1 MHRFCADRPA
11 TGRPTGLSIG
21 MQGRAIL
28 RLQTSVIFYRGS
40 MSTDNDEVG
49 GFKVGKLKVKVYTD
63 RRAAGKAAASAAANT
78 MQRLA
83 TEHANFG
90 VIFATGASQLETLR
104 ELVTLSNVPWGR
116 VNGFHMDEYHGIS
129 PDHPASF
136 RRYMREQLTERV
148 QIGRFYEIDGSTSDP
163 DLECQ
168 QYAEKLREYDP
179 QLCLLGI
186 GENGHLA
193 FNDPG
198 EADFNDPEDM
208 KVVHLD
214 AACREQQVAEGWFSD
229 PESVPKEALTLTI
242 PTLLRVPRL
251 VVSVPGKRKAAIM
264 KRTLEDPVSTD
275 CPATILRNHPD
286 VTLYL
291 DREAASELNGWLGKA
306 AG

>member
-1 MHRFCADRPA
+1 
-11 TGRPTGLSIG
+11 
-21 MQGRAIL
+21 
-28 RLQTSVIFYRGS
+28 
-40 MSTDNDEVG
+40 MSTNNDKIG
-49 GFKVGKLKVKVYTD
+49 GFKAGKLKVEVYAD
-63 RRAAGKAAASAAANT
+63 RRAAGKAAAHAAADT
-78 MQRLA
+78 MQRLGQD
-83 TEHANFG
+83 HANFG

-104 ELVTLSNVPWGR
+104 ELITLSEVPWGH
-116 VNGFHMDEYHGIS
+116 VSGFHMDEYRGIAA
-129 PDHPASF
+129 DHPASF
-136 RRYMREQLTERV
+136 RRYMREHLTERV
-148 QIGRFYEIDGSTSDP
+148 GIGRFYEIDGSTPDP
-163 DLECQ
+163 NLECQ
-168 QYAEKLREYDP
+168 QYAKRLRDHDP

-214 AACREQQVAEGWFSD
+214 ATCRRQQVEEGWFPD
-229 PESVPKEALTLTI
+229 PEAVPKEALTLTI

-251 VVSVPGKRKAAIM
+251 VVSVPGKRKATIM
-264 KRTLEDPVSTD
+264 KRTLEEPISTD

-291 DREAASELNGWLGKA
+291 DRDAASELDGWLGKA